1 MTKTTKISLAVIA
14 AVVLALAGGYVGAGW
29 RGGSAAA
36 SSAEAGSWMKDI
48 QARGELRVGVA
59 IAPPM
64 TVEKNGKLGGPNL
77 IPLQHLADA
86 LGVKLTPVAATWNN
100 IVAGLQANRYDAA
113 ANLDSTIERAK
124 AIQFSDPVYEYQG
137 VFVVKADSPY
147 RTSADVIKSRKQVA
161 VAQGSAPAG
170 AVKDA
175 GATILELADYTNA
188 LQAVKAGRAIAVFAD
203 LPTAESQAQADPTVK
218 VVVPDPGIYAA
229 GAGYG
234 VPNDI
239 DARSLQLLNIAIN
252 GTRLSGELE
261 RAYADEKYLPIDQLG
276 TLAKK

>member
-14 AVVLALAGGYVGAGW
+14 AVVLALAGGYVGAGL
-29 RGGSAAA
+29 RGDSAAA
-36 SSAEAGSWMKDI
+36 ATTEAGSWMKDV

-77 IPLQHLADA
+77 IPLQHLADE
-86 LGVKLTPVAATWNN
+86 LGVKLTPVSATWNN

-161 VAQGSAPAG
+161 VAQGSAPAA

-203 LPTAESQAQADPTVK
+203 LPTAESQAQADPSVK
-218 VVVPDPGIYAA
+218 IIVPDPDIYAA
-229 GAGYG
+229 SANYG

-252 GTRLSGELE
+252 DTRLSGELE
-261 RAYADEKYLPIDQLG
+261 RAYAEEKYLPIDQLG
-276 TLAKK
+276 ELAKK